1 MIFGSHFKSS
11 KTLTNFSGK
20 ALERHLTYACCSSLK
35 GRPID

>member
-11 KTLTNFSGK
+11 KTLTTFSGK
-20 ALERHLTYACCSSLK
+20 AFGRHLTYASSSSLK